1 MHVIA
6 PVLVLAEG
14 TTVTSLIAATARLCG
29 TSPTIPAAL
38 ETETGE
44 GEEGEGGSVLNTS
57 VGGEDR
63 NSYAVATMLF
73 GVRIWMVCEPNSSRS
88 LLPLSLSPL

>member
-38 ETETGE
+38 EMGE
-44 GEEGEGGSVLNTS
+44 GEGGEGGSVLNTS

-73 GVRIWMVCEPNSSRS
+73 GVWIRMVCEPNSSRS